1 MQKNAEKCRKMQR
14 NAEKCRE
21 MQRNAEKYREM
32 TFMTIMTLNV
42 IFDILEPHAFRK
54 FSTCWVLQKFEEP
67 CRTRPSKLCKTRIFN
82 PKIFTPEKYSHPK
95 NIHNLKNIHP

>member
-67 CRTRPSKLCKTRIFN
+67 CRILKKLVPACVVN
-82 PKIFTPEKYSHPK
+82 V
-95 NIHNLKNIHP
+95 IHVKALSASVLC